1 MGRRTPRAVSHAL
14 RAAVAPIAPATPL
27 AAVQGVWEDAVGA
40 KIAAEATPVA
50 ERDGVVTVACRSAT
64 WAHELDLLSERMLER
79 VGERLPEGISV
90 ARLRFSANGEHPG
103 TL

>member
-1 MGRRTPRAVSHAL
+1 MGRRTPRPVSRAL

-27 AAVQGVWEDAVGA
+27 AAVQGAWEEAVGA

-64 WAHELDLLSERMLER
+64 WAQELDLLADQMLAR
-79 VGERLPEGISV
+79 VRERLPEGVSV
-90 ARLRFSANGEHPG
+90 ARLRFSANGEHPD